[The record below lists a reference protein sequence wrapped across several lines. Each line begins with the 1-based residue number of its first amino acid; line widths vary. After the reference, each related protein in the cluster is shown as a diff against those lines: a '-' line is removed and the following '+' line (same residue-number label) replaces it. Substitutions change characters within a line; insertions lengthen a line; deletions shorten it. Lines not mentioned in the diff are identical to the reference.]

1 MQPPTTFMPCTHHD
15 HPALPLHNPPFAAY
29 WAALCAGTT
38 ADYNFSTPPKK
49 TQTIKKQ
56 ILSLL
61 GLAAPKIGNSALSQQ
76 Q

>member
-1 MQPPTTFMPCTHHD
+1 MTTLLCLCTTRPLLPTGLPCAQAQPQIITFQHH
-15 HPALPLHNPPFAAY
+15 
-29 WAALCAGTT
+29 
-38 ADYNFSTPPKK
+38 PKK